1 MALNTRMWENF
12 CNYRFLS
19 RKRYEIVNHQ
29 QKVIDSQSIG
39 VGSND
44 LKWPWKVSNEGHN
57 FLAGLHNYARAVWPR
72 MTEFGVITQ
81 TGGEKHICK
90 GVSHLP
96 IPRWRAPTFTKF
108 LRPLPTPKRFVL
120 ERPNLV
126 RQHMRSRSVFLGG
139 QPRTPPRELASPIFF
154 VNCGLPHARTEYE
167 KQQRN
172 FALVIKLD
180 VRKKISRS
188 TTNADARSVYGCW
201 RFCFDTVAG
210 DTRKEQQSFERSR

>member
-44 LKWPWKVSNEGHN
+44 LKWPWKVSNEGHD
-57 FLAGLHNYARAVWPR
+57 FLTGLHNYVRAVWPR

-139 QPRTPPRELASPIFF
+139 QPRTPPRERASPIFCELWPTTCSHWVWETTTKF
-154 VNCGLPHARTEYE
+154 CIGDQTRCEE
-167 KQQRN
+167 KN
-172 FALVIKLD
+172 FAV
-180 VRKKISRS
+180 
-188 TTNADARSVYGCW
+188 NHECW
-201 RFCFDTVAG
+201 RAICLRLLTFLFWYCSGWYSEGATVFW
-210 DTRKEQQSFERSR
+210 T

>member
-1 MALNTRMWENF
+1 VSKTNGHIVTPFDCLAWGSIAPLQNSKGNLVRALNTRMWENF

-57 FLAGLHNYARAVWPR
+57 FLAGLHNYARAVWPK
-72 MTEFGVITQ
+72 MTEFGMITH

-139 QPRTPPRELASPIFF
+139 QPRTPPRERASPIFLWI
-154 VNCGLPHARTEYE
+154 VAYHMLALSM
-167 KQQRN
+167 RN
-172 FALVIKLD
+172 NNEILHWW
-180 VRKKISRS
+180 S
-188 TTNADARSVYGCW
+188 N
-201 RFCFDTVAG
+201 
-210 DTRKEQQSFERSR
+210 